1 MAWGWGNCLGTIV
14 YNRGGTA
21 KASLFL
27 HRSKEIQGREVCP
40 VRCTYIIGS
49 PGPELRLKREK
60 KPRTGKELHAS
71 SVPHSGSN
79 FSAGALWRRP
89 RPLPGGRC
97 PAARMSG
104 SLNSAL
110 SRNVTPSN
118 LESPCRQLSP
128 RFRLDPAA
136 SCRAG

>member
-1 MAWGWGNCLGTIV
+1 MWLRDLGLEEVRNSERLQVAWGWGNCLGTIV

-79 FSAGALWRRP
+79 FSAGALWWRP
-89 RPLPGGRC
+89 PPHSWC
-97 PAARMSG
+97 PA
-104 SLNSAL
+104 
-110 SRNVTPSN
+110 PSSTHVRFTKF
-118 LESPCRQLSP
+118 SPVQKRECHQ
-128 RFRLDPAA
+128 AT
-136 SCRAG
+136 